1 MNKIIQILRRGMI
14 QSSVQGNATSQEV
27 LPGQNILVPVEMNTQ
42 KMTLK
47 TIDVVSNKDADFYVE
62 IYETASMSKS
72 MYNSDIVTG
81 RNYDIVD
88 MVYISQE
95 PSTKC
100 YVYIVNKSE
109 YPMIFDIMI
118 RGLELQ

>member
-1 MNKIIQILRRGMI
+1 MNKIIQILRRGMV
-14 QSSVQGNATSQEV
+14 QAAVQGNATSHEV
-27 LPGQNILVPVEMNTQ
+27 QAGGNILVPVEMGVE
-42 KMTLK
+42 KFTLK
-47 TIDVVSNKDADFYVE
+47 TIDVVANKEAEFYVE

-72 MYNSDIVTG
+72 MYNSDIVMA

-100 YVYIVNKSE
+100 YVYITNTSKF
-109 YPMIFDIMI
+109 PMTFEVML
-118 RGLELQ
+118 RGLELK

>member
-1 MNKIIQILRRGMI
+1 MNKIIQILRRGMV
-14 QSSVQGNATSQEV
+14 QAAVQGQATSHEV
-27 LPGQNILVPVEMNTQ
+27 LPGHNVLVPVEMGTQ

-47 TIDVVSNKDADFYVE
+47 TIDIVANKDAAFYVE
-62 IYETASMSKS
+62 LYETASMSKS

-109 YPMIFDIMI
+109 YPMTFDIML

>member
-1 MNKIIQILRRGMI
+1 MNKIIQILRRGMV
-14 QSSVQGNATSQEV
+14 QAAVQGNATSHEV
-27 LPGQNILVPVEMNTQ
+27 LPGHNILVPVEMNTN

-47 TIDVVSNKDADFYVE
+47 TIDVIANKGAEFYVE
-62 IYETASMSKS
+62 IYETASMSRS

-109 YPMIFDIMI
+109 YPLTFEIML
-118 RGLELQ
+118 RGLELK

>member
-1 MNKIIQILRRGMI
+1 MNKIIQILRRGMV
-14 QSSVQGNATSQEV
+14 QAAVQGNAVTHEV
-27 LPGQNILVPVEMNTQ
+27 LPGHNIFVPVEMGTR

-47 TIDVVSNKDADFYVE
+47 TIDVVANKEADFYVE
-62 IYETASMSKS
+62 IYETASMSRS

-100 YVYIVNKSE
+100 YVYIENKSE
-109 YPMIFDIMI
+109 YPMIFEIML